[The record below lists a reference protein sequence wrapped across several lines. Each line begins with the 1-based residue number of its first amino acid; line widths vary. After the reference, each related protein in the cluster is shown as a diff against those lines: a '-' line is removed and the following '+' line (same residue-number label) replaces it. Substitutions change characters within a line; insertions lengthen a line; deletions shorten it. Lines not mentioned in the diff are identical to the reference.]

1 MNNAAIA
8 SGLLLAVLA
17 CALAFLSRRVAIAGV
32 VTAGIAATAVALT
45 VSSPETDVA
54 LTGCWISLIIGAL
67 SVFWPKLARRGWLL
81 PVAFSANAGVWAG
94 LVLAADGA
102 AAALVPALLALLI
115 VLPATFSVER
125 GWTIAPRI
133 LTSWLLAVALLA
145 GSIPHLIDHP
155 GYVPDHRM

>member
-17 CALAFLSRRVAIAGV
+17 CALAFLSRRIATASVA
-32 VTAGIAATAVALT
+32 TAGIFTAAIALT
-45 VSSPETDVA
+45 VAPPAIGIA
-54 LTGCWISLIIGAL
+54 LAGCWISLGLGAL

-81 PVAFSANAGVWAG
+81 PIAFSANSGVWAG
-94 LVLAADGA
+94 LVLADDGGH
-102 AAALVPALLALLI
+102 AALVPALICLTL
-115 VLPATFSVER
+115 VVPAAFSVER

-133 LTSWLLAVALLA
+133 VTSWLLAVALLA